1 MKYNRLG
8 HAVFYTLY
16 HLVISTKYRR
26 KIFTDG
32 MADYLKL
39 KIKEVQSH
47 HPEIVIHEAN
57 TDQDHA
63 HILVSI
69 APKLSV
75 AQAVSLIKA
84 NTARDMRDKFP
95 FLNKVYWGS
104 SGIWSI
110 GYFIS
115 TSGVNEDIIRR
126 YIQQQGKEDSGQAT
140 LELGWCYGRK
150 PVEVHFYK

>member
-1 MKYNRLG
+1 MKYNRAG
-8 HAVFYTLY
+8 HAVFYVRY

-26 KIFTDG
+26 KIFTTG
-32 MADYLKL
+32 MAGYLKL
-39 KIKEVQSH
+39 KIREVQRH
-47 HPEIVIHEAN
+47 HPEIVIHEVN

-84 NTARDMRDKFP
+84 NTARDMRAKFP
-95 FLNKVYWGS
+95 FLNRVYWGFD
-104 SGIWSI
+104 GIWST

-115 TSGVNEDIIRR
+115 TVGVNEATIKRC
-126 YIQQQGKEDSGQAT
+126 YIQQQGREDSGQAT
-140 LELGWCYGRK
+140 LELG
-150 PVEVHFYK
+150 

>member
-8 HAVFYTLY
+8 HAVFYTRY

-26 KIFTDG
+26 KIFKGG
-32 MADYLKL
+32 MASYLKL
-39 KIKEVQSH
+39 KIQEVQRH
-47 HPEIVIHEAN
+47 HPEIVIHEVN

-84 NTARDMRDKFP
+84 NTARDMRKQFP
-95 FLNKVYWGS
+95 FLDKVYWS
-104 SGIWSI
+104 FDGIWSI

-115 TSGVNEDIIRR
+115 TAGVNEDIIRR
-126 YIQQQGKEDSGQAT
+126 YIQQQGREDSGQAT
-140 LELGWCYGRK
+140 LELR
-150 PVEVHFYK
+150 